1 MIGNGEHFSEIEK
14 IDSERTSWNLKAK
27 ILRLW
32 EVSDFS
38 RPNSPFS
45 LEMVL
50 MDSEGGRIH
59 ATVKKTLIYKFKDDL
74 SEGKVYSFENL
85 GVSTNGGAYRTTQHR
100 YKLNFQFGSVVQR
113 ITNHD
118 VKGSPFHLV
127 PISDVVSG
135 SYDTDYLVGM
145 CFAFEYF
152 LCYFFQ
158 KFVCIY
164 DKKNLITKYFLCY
177 FSDVI
182 GVLTGV
188 GTEREVTSQHGSTTK
203 LNVIA
208 LEAQGHKIQCTLF
221 GPYVDELNA
230 FIASGDYNN
239 AVVIVQ
245 LAKAKTFQGGYVSC
259 KTTIGEESNNHELL
273 NVLGFGQL
281 LNIVLML
288 KNRCSYHHCFLFL

>member
-1 MIGNGEHFSEIEK
+1 
-14 IDSERTSWNLKAK
+14 
-27 ILRLW
+27 
-32 EVSDFS
+32 
-38 RPNSPFS
+38 
-45 LEMVL
+45 

-85 GVSTNGGAYRTTQHR
+85 GVSTNGAAYRTTQHH
-100 YKLNFQFGSVVQR
+100 YKTNFQFGSVVQR

-135 SYDTDYLVGM
+135 SYDTDYLV
-145 CFAFEYF
+145 
-152 LCYFFQ
+152 
-158 KFVCIY
+158 
-164 DKKNLITKYFLCY
+164 
-177 FSDVI
+177 DVI
-182 GVLTGV
+182 RVLTGV
-188 GTEREVTSQHGSTTK
+188 GTEREVTSQNGSTTK

-245 LAKAKTFQGGYVSC
+245 LAKAKTYQDKIYIQNCMNLHTVVKQHF
-259 KTTIGEESNNHELL
+259 KI
-273 NVLGFGQL
+273 
-281 LNIVLML
+281 
-288 KNRCSYHHCFLFL
+288 

>member
-1 MIGNGEHFSEIEK
+1 MAFMIGNGEHFSEIEK

-135 SYDTDYLVGM
+135 SYDTDYLV
-145 CFAFEYF
+145 
-152 LCYFFQ
+152 
-158 KFVCIY
+158 
-164 DKKNLITKYFLCY
+164 
-177 FSDVI
+177 DVI

-245 LAKAKTFQGGYVSC
+245 LAKAKTFQDFDNMNYEM
-259 KTTIGEESNNHELL
+259 I
-273 NVLGFGQL
+273 FGQDPSINKYL
-281 LNIVLML
+281 GGT
-288 KNRCSYHHCFLFL
+288 FLARQQLGKRVIIMNS

>member
-1 MIGNGEHFSEIEK
+1 MAFMIGNGEHFSEIEK

-74 SEGKVYSFENL
+74 SEGK
-85 GVSTNGGAYRTTQHR
+85 
-100 YKLNFQFGSVVQR
+100 R

-118 VKGSPFHLV
+118 VKGSLFHLV

-135 SYDTDYLVGM
+135 SYDTDYLV
-145 CFAFEYF
+145 
-152 LCYFFQ
+152 
-158 KFVCIY
+158 
-164 DKKNLITKYFLCY
+164 
-177 FSDVI
+177 DVI

-188 GTEREVTSQHGSTTK
+188 GTEREVTSQNGSTTK

-208 LEAQGHKIQCTLF
+208 LEAQGF
-221 GPYVDELNA
+221 NA
-230 FIASGDYNN
+230 LYL
-239 AVVIVQ
+239 VRM
-245 LAKAKTFQGGYVSC
+245 
-259 KTTIGEESNNHELL
+259 
-273 NVLGFGQL
+273 
-281 LNIVLML
+281 LM
-288 KNRCSYHHCFLFL
+288 N